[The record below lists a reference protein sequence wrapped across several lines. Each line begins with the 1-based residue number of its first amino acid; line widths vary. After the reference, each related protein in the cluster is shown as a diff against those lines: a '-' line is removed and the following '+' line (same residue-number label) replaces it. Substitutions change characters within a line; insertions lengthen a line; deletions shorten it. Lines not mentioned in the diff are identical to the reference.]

1 MPLEAYKIPGD
12 LPIGAHGRIAK
23 LLGLNTAKGADELW
37 LADQVANGLTPS
49 SAVAL
54 CNAVGKQKVVGPL
67 IPEATLRRASK
78 SKKCLSKEMSERLY
92 EVSKVLDAVSTAYRG
107 DKEAIQRFLDQP
119 HQLLG
124 GRSPYS
130 VAASSSAGSDVVLS
144 LVRRAQASIAP

>member
-1 MPLEAYKIPGD
+1 
-12 LPIGAHGRIAK
+12 
-23 LLGLNTAKGADELW
+23 
-37 LADQVANGLTPS
+37 
-49 SAVAL
+49 
-54 CNAVGKQKVVGPL
+54 
-67 IPEATLRRASK
+67 
-78 SKKCLSKEMSERLY
+78 MSERLY